1 MLGANASMAMKWVA
15 QMPNPLA
22 VAATPSQ
29 SCRIWRGRAAD
40 MMGEIDRCERGQCAH
55 DCRKHDQAQ
64 IVFLNDAGINSEHGA
79 TV

>member
-1 MLGANASMAMKWVA
+1 MKWVA

-29 SCRIWRGRAAD
+29 ICRIWPV
-40 MMGEIDRCERGQCAH
+40 DRRTWWTRLIAVKRGQCA
-55 DCRKHDQAQ
+55 DDRRKHDQPQ
-64 IVFLNDAGINSEHGA
+64 IVFLNDAGVDFEHGA